1 MSTKLA
7 TVVFTST
14 RQHYGLND
22 VDIVSAGD
30 TLHKSELVRNS
41 LKIVHIKTIPG
52 EEIIAQAKKKWFAN
66 NGFIVLET
74 VGNWKNDDESH
85 GHGLIGDMS
94 NVYNSKI
101 FNEYKIDKILHLEN
115 DWVYLDKI
123 DECLTRN
130 INLLEENRNIIYVRD
145 TRVDQLDIGKRL
157 PALGG
162 VDSFFLTNKE
172 FSFNPFVARY
182 NQIRA
187 IANLVK
193 ATRLHPHC
201 EMAYEIAASILYPD
215 SEYAYNHNGLVKHIG
230 SPAEYNEYTSR

>member
-1 MSTKLA
+1 MNLA

-22 VDIVSAGD
+22 VDIISIGD
-30 TLHKSELVRNS
+30 TLSKSKIVRDS

-52 EEIIAQAKKKWFAN
+52 EEKIASQKKEWFN
-66 NGFIVLET
+66 KNGFIVLET
-74 VGNWKNDDESH
+74 IGNWKNDHTSH
-85 GHGLIGDMS
+85 GQGLIGDMS
-94 NVYNSKI
+94 NVYNAKI
-101 FNEYKIDKILHLEN
+101 FHEYKIDKILHLEN

-123 DECLTRN
+123 DECIARN

-145 TRVDQLDIGKRL
+145 TRVDQPDINKRL
-157 PALGG
+157 PTLGG
-162 VDSFFLTNKE
+162 AGPFVITNKE

-182 NQIRA
+182 HQIRA

-193 ATRLHPHC
+193 SVQLHPHC

-215 SEYAYNHNGLVKHIG
+215 NYYAYNHNGLVKHIG
-230 SPAEYNEYTSR
+230 SPGEYNEYTSR